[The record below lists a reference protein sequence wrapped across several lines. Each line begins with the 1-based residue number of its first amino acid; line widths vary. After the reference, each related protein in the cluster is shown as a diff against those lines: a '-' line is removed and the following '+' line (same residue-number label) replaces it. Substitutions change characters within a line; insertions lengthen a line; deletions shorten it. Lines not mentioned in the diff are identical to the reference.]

1 MLKFEEELYDLNF
14 LFSCNIDFK
23 MLKEV
28 LLKLAKKQTN
38 LEKEIKSLKISNVK
52 RDKKIAKL
60 LRQLRPSKNDNKNKD
75 DENEEPFEDTSKNI
89 ETNQNNEEKN
99 EEEKKEQE
107 KNEEEKKEEDKN
119 NEEKNEEG
127 KNNEEKSNEEI
138 TENEI
143 NQKEDQQQNNNN
155 KIYQKLPTTNTKAK
169 KPKNIETESS
179 DEDSN
184 IHPLTEQNKIPKR
197 SLFNLT
203 QGSSNSGIKPEIIN
217 SILSSIQNLSNK
229 IKSLNNKL
237 IYKIRD
243 EVFPIK
249 KQINNI
255 NSQNIEDHR
264 FINEQINE
272 LNKKQVDLAEKI
284 EECLSKIENIDP
296 LELFQDNGDGTVDA
310 AKALFKSLEDKVFK
324 KFELMETKNKE
335 ENEKN
340 LMKNQLI
347 DDLKTMFEKQNK
359 ELSDLKD
366 ETIKNKN
373 ESNNLI
379 KDLDN
384 LLKTNND
391 SIAQKYK
398 DLDTK
403 FNNCFSN
410 PNISEDKLKNILNN
424 KDLNK
429 EEKSETENISEKSL
443 DKLNKKILDLYNKVR
458 EIDVLLKTT
467 VNNHGQELNDINESL
482 TEMKDNYY
490 KKINKDDLKELYNFY
505 YDHVNQLK
513 RINDK
518 VSDLTELDQKIN
530 DDYSSIFKK
539 IETLSRDVIELKN
552 KELSDNLN
560 KPIDMSKYIDD
571 YKFKDLM
578 KPYKKEIENLI
589 RETDSLNS
597 QFSSTKEDMELLAT
611 RDYVNKLDDE
621 VNDKINDLLN
631 KISKKYIEK
640 IFFEKTMKNV
650 DIQLKLISDNSNN
663 KESDSWILAKNPISC
678 FNCASCEANIKN
690 LSPKNEYL
698 PWGKF
703 PQVEKQYRIGQG
715 FSKLLK
721 KVNTGSDFN
730 LVKNSEKKEFLGE
743 DLFYNSMSNN
753 LGFKKNIM
761 GKFSNKEGD
770 KDDSFKNSPRNYKLP
785 NVIMNNRS
793 KKDIPLTDEEKER
806 SEGSIVTKVNN
817 DKSPKILKIT
827 RKTGTMKTGQ
837 IYINGPSNLKENND
851 NDRSTVKM
859 STTTEK
865 HKLTRVQSLPLYN

>member
-1 MLKFEEELYDLNF
+1 MIKLENEEYDLNF
-14 LFSCNIDFK
+14 LFSLNIDFK

-28 LLKLAKKQTN
+28 LFKLAKRQTN
-38 LEKEIKSLKISNVK
+38 LETEIKSLKASNLK
-52 RDKKIAKL
+52 QDKKISKL
-60 LRQLRPSKNDNKNKD
+60 QKQLKSPINYDKYKEDGNEIPIDEINKD
-75 DENEEPFEDTSKNI
+75 IEINQNEIEKNI
-89 ETNQNNEEKN
+89 EENNIEKEIEEEQNNNKTHKKLSSIDIRPKKFQDMGIEPID
-99 EEEKKEQE
+99 EEKK
-107 KNEEEKKEEDKN
+107 
-119 NEEKNEEG
+119 
-127 KNNEEKSNEEI
+127 
-138 TENEI
+138 
-143 NQKEDQQQNNNN
+143 
-155 KIYQKLPTTNTKAK
+155 
-169 KPKNIETESS
+169 
-179 DEDSN
+179 
-184 IHPLTEQNKIPKR
+184 IHPFSDRNKEQKNQPLNVSQIT
-197 SLFNLT
+197 SFS
-203 QGSSNSGIKPEIIN
+203 GVNSEVIN
-217 SILSSIQNLSNK
+217 NILSSIQNLSNK
-229 IKSLNNKL
+229 IKNLNNKL

-249 KQINNI
+249 KQINNLS
-255 NSQNIEDHR
+255 SQNTEEHR
-264 FINEQINE
+264 LMNEQLNE
-272 LNKKQVDLAEKI
+272 LNKKQIDLAEKV
-284 EECLSKIENIDP
+284 EDCLVKCQNFDLLSAFK
-296 LELFQDNGDGTVDA
+296 DNGDGTVDTA
-310 AKALFKSLEDKVFK
+310 KTLFKALEAKVFK
-324 KFELMETKNKE
+324 KFELMEARNKE
-335 ENEKN
+335 EVAKNFKKN
-340 LMKNQLI
+340 LLLDNLKPIVEKLNQEVP
-347 DDLKTMFEKQNK
+347 DLKT
-359 ELSDLKD
+359 DL
-366 ETIKNKN
+366 IKNKN
-373 ESNNLI
+373 ETHDLI
-379 KDLDN
+379 KELDN
-384 LLKTNND
+384 IFKANIDLMSKKL
-391 SIAQKYK
+391 K
-398 DLDTK
+398 DLNLK
-403 FNNCFSN
+403 VNNCLTNSLTT
-410 PNISEDKLKNILNN
+410 EDRIKDILNN
-424 KDLNK
+424 MDLTNSNK
-429 EEKSETENISEKSL
+429 EDMGDFEIGDKKII
-443 DKLNKKILDLYNKVR
+443 DKLNRKILDLYNKVR
-458 EIDVLLKTT
+458 DIDVLLKTT